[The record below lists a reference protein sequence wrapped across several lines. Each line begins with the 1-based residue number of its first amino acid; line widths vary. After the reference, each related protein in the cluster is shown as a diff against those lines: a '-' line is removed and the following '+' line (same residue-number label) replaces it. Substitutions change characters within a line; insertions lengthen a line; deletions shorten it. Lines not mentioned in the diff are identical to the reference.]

1 MNGFGEV
8 SSPKERDA
16 YDSEKN
22 QEIRTKGTEERLDD
36 GSGFSKKELRDTP
49 FSDSSDPFKE
59 YFPDRVDTKQPSAS
73 DILTRDTDGK
83 IRDGE
88 SGKCYESIADWKQK
102 QETLGKRYEGIAEY
116 WEKKAE
122 EEKEAFQKIN
132 DEGEITVSDLKH
144 YSHFQEYSLKAKEN
158 KEKAE
163 AIWGKLESIESNI
176 DEKGNSKFEDFNLE
190 KSAGSDVNE
199 SKEPIQN
206 KKDGL
211 ERERTVAEELK
222 KMYPEEEGYE
232 IIQEA
237 YLRDKDGNIVKD
249 PVTGEA
255 RRVDFV
261 VVKDGKVVDSIE
273 VTSQTADKTKQSE
286 KEDRIRDAGGNYVRD
301 KDGNLI
307 EIPATVKTKIE
318 RRD

>member
-8 SSPKERDA
+8 STPKESEA
-16 YDSEKN
+16 SDSEKN
-22 QEIRTKGTEERLDD
+22 QEIRTNGTERLDE
-36 GSGFSKKELRDTP
+36 GSGFSKRELRDTP

-73 DILTRDTDGK
+73 DILTRDTNGK
-83 IRDGE
+83 IRDDE
-88 SGKCYESIADWKQK
+88 SGKCYESIADWKQE
-102 QETLGKRYEGIAEY
+102 QETLAERYESVAGY

-132 DEGEITVSDLKH
+132 DEGEITVGDLKH

-163 AIWGKLESIESNI
+163 AIWGKLESVEVSI
-176 DEKGNSKFEDFNLE
+176 DEKGGSEFEDFNLE